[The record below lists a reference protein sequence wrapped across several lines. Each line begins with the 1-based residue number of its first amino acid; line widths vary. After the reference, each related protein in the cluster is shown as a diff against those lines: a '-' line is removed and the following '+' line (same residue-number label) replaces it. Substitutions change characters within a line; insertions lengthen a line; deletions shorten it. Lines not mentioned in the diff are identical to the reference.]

1 MFGGKIDDMEYWENR
16 FSLSLDS
23 EHWSVWDLVGGKIEG
38 MECENCPN
46 LWLDSELSVCD
57 FVGGKIID
65 MELFDQMLN
74 HQTQNSLVGKLK
86 LWKE

>member
-1 MFGGKIDDMEYWENR
+1 MFAGKIDDMEYWENR
-16 FSLSLDS
+16 VSLSLDS
-23 EHWSVWDLVGGKIEG
+23 ELWSVWDLVGGKIEG

-65 MELFDQMLN
+65 MELEYCGIVWSDA
-74 HQTQNSLVGKLK
+74 
-86 LWKE
+86 EPPDPE